1 MPSSSEVQ
9 SQWHQLFILPN
20 QLLFFHKY
28 IIVHKGEVNGVTFLW
43 TFWLYYQSYIL

>member
-20 QLLFFHKY
+20 QLLFVHKY